1 MQSFKI
7 IPGPSDWDINQ
18 LFAKSLLDFLYR
30 KMIINQAATGGD
42 NDSKTHIN
50 VMRIPVFMYVKTT
63 NATRLKSEISFK
75 D

>member
-1 MQSFKI
+1 
-7 IPGPSDWDINQ
+7 
-18 LFAKSLLDFLYR
+18 
-30 KMIINQAATGGD
+30 MIINQAATGGD